1 MIEDERKREGILV
14 FFQNDKK
21 LSENFNDLRKGSNC
35 KKLQNRCSHLGKK
48 KKMLPGTDYLG
59 KKKKNPRT
67 PSCVRPSFYVAQGK
81 TLTTPALS
89 HLQNPTVYS
98 SDGHLS
104 GKRRPCIRLLI
115 YVFSFSSNV
124 LSLSYSVR

>member
-48 KKMLPGTDYLG
+48 KKCYLALTILE
-59 KKKKNPRT
+59 KKKKTLVHRPAFVPR
-67 PSCVRPSFYVAQGK
+67 FM
-81 TLTTPALS
+81 L
-89 HLQNPTVYS
+89 
-98 SDGHLS
+98 
-104 GKRRPCIRLLI
+104 RRGRH
-115 YVFSFSSNV
+115 
-124 LSLSYSVR
+124 